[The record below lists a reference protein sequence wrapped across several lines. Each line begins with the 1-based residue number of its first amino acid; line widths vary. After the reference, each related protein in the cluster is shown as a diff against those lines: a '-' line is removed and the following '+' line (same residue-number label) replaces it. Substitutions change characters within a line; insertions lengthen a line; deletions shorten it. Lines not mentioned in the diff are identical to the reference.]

1 MRAPR
6 ILAFA
11 GSTRKES
18 FNRRL
23 LSIAVDMGRDAGL
36 EVDHVELADYP
47 MPIFDEDLEAEH
59 GQDPNATRLRR
70 KLAEA
75 DGLLLACPEYNSS
88 ITPLMKNA
96 IDWVSRSEEGGSG
109 VGVYEGKKALLIGAS
124 PGSLGGTRSMA
135 AVHSILGNIKVEV
148 MDTQFSLP
156 KAGKAFTDDDE
167 LSDEETRMQLSN
179 TIGAFVA
186 FLRGET
192 PANPS

>member
-1 MRAPR
+1 MSAPR

-11 GSTRKES
+11 GSTRKNS

-23 LSIAVDMGRDAGL
+23 LAIAVDMSRDAGL

-70 KLAEA
+70 KLADA

-88 ITPLMKNA
+88 ITPLMKNV
-96 IDWVSRSEEGGSG
+96 IDWVSRTEEGGSG

-124 PGSLGGTRSMA
+124 PGPLGGSRSMA
-135 AVHSILGNIKVEV
+135 TVHSILDNIKVGV
-148 MDTQFSLP
+148 MDTQFSLS
-156 KAGKAFTDDDE
+156 KAGEAFTGDDE
-167 LSDEETRMQLSN
+167 LSDEEKRMQLSN
-179 TIGAFVA
+179 TIDAFAA
-186 FLRGET
+186 FLRGEA